1 MRALVLR
8 DTIEFDPHYP
18 PPQPAED
25 ECLVRVRMAGVC
37 STDLQLARGYMNFR
51 GVPGHE
57 FVGTVEQGP
66 PAWVGKRVV
75 AEINCVCRKCD
86 MCVSGLSNHCRK
98 RTVIGIV
105 GRDGAFADLLAV
117 PVRNLHE
124 IPDSVSDQQAVFV
137 EPLAAAYQVLA
148 QVRIEPRMSVTVVGP
163 GRLGLLVL
171 QVLKATGCRLT
182 AVGRGSAKLLM
193 CEKLGVQGI
202 PADEVAA
209 KHDRDVVIDCSGSPA
224 GLELAMGLVRPRGTL
239 VLKSTYA
246 DAGALNLAP
255 LVIKEVSL
263 IGSRCG
269 PFAEAIGALARRAV
283 DVDAMV
289 SKTFPLERA
298 AEALE
303 AAADPKYVKVMLAVG
318 AK

>member
-8 DTIEFDPHYP
+8 DKPVLDTQYP
-18 PPQPAED
+18 EPRPAED
-25 ECLVRVRMAGVC
+25 ECLVRVCLAGIC
-37 STDLQLARGYMNFR
+37 STDLQLVRGYMNFR

-98 RTVIGIV
+98 RTVVGIV

-124 IPDSVSDQQAVFV
+124 VPDSVSDQQAVFV

-163 GRLGLLVL
+163 GRLGLLML
-171 QVLKATGCRLT
+171 QVLKPIGCRLT
-182 AVGRGSAKLLM
+182 AVGRSAAKLLM

-224 GLELAMGLVRPRGTL
+224 GLELAMNLVRPRGTL

-246 DAGALNLAP
+246 DAGAINLAP
-255 LVIKEVSL
+255 VVIKEVSL

-283 DVDAMV
+283 EVDAMV

-303 AAADPKYVKVMLAVG
+303 AAADPKQVKVLLAVNL
-318 AK
+318 K